1 MKQRHILALV
11 AVAIFSLCATSAF
24 AQAFGKV
31 SGICKDAE
39 GKPIV
44 GATVR
49 YLSKDTGQKF
59 DMKTNNK
66 GEYMSI
72 GVAVAHSYK
81 VILIGPDGK
90 EMDSADNVQVQ
101 SGDNP
106 PVDFDVKARQQQALQ
121 QQGMTAEQA
130 KQAQTQ
136 LKEKQ
141 AAATKEADVVK
152 QLNEK
157 LTAANEASKA
167 GDYDNAIT
175 LLTQATELDATRD
188 VLWYRLGDAY
198 AQSVAKQTDAAEKT
212 KRLESAVTDF
222 QKAID
227 LKKADIQSANSSDK
241 KPDAAHQT
249 EANKNLA
256 AYYNGLGNAYGRAGK
271 TDEAVAA
278 YGQAAQA
285 DPPNGGMYFFNLGAA
300 LTNANKTGDAKMAHA
315 AVDAFDKAIA
325 ADPTKADAYYWKGS
339 NLMQLATV
347 KGDKVVAP
355 EGTAESFQKYLELK
369 PDGPHAEESKG
380 MLQGI
385 GATIETS
392 YGTKK
397 KAAVKK

>member
-1 MKQRHILALV
+1 MRQRFTLALV
-11 AVAIFSLCATSAF
+11 AVMLITLGATSAW

-59 DMKTNNK
+59 DMKTNSK

-72 GVAVAHSYK
+72 GVAVSQKYT
-81 VILIGPDGK
+81 VILIGADGK
-90 EMDSADNVQVQ
+90 EIDKVDGVAVG
-101 SGDNP
+101 SGDNT
-106 PVDFDVKARQQQALQ
+106 PVDFDVKARQTQVLQ

-130 KQAQTQ
+130 KQAQAQ
-136 LKEKQ
+136 MKEKQ
-141 AAATKEADVVK
+141 AAAAKEGETVK
-152 QLNEK
+152 ALNEK
-157 LTAANEASKA
+157 LKLSSDASKA
-167 GDYDNAIT
+167 GDYDTAIT
-175 LLTQATELDATRD
+175 LLTQATDLDGTRD
-188 VLWYRLGDAY
+188 VLWYQLGDAY
-198 AQSVAKQTDAAEKT
+198 SQSAGKQTDAAEKS
-212 KRLESAVTDF
+212 KRLETAVTDL

-227 LKKADIQSANSSDK
+227 MKKADIQKENSGDK
-241 KPDAAHQT
+241 KPDAAAQT
-249 EANKNLA
+249 EANKRLA
-256 AYYNGLGNAYGRAGK
+256 AYYNGLGNAYSKSGN
-271 TDEAVAA
+271 TDGAVAA
-278 YGQAAQA
+278 YGQAAQV
-285 DPPNGGMYFFNLGAA
+285 DPPNGGMYYFNLGAA
-300 LTNANKTGDAKMAHA
+300 LTNSNKTGDLKMARA

-392 YGTKK
+392 YGKK
-397 KAAVKK
+397 KAAPPKK